1 MEREKRIKRLIGV
14 LVAIIALLICIIVYL
29 LLVKEK
35 NSNTTYN
42 NSTTTITTTKATI
55 TTTTKN
61 ELDNNINQISI
72 RTYRFFGYDVNK
84 GPDMYT
90 TLKLYSNNKYEFFIN
105 DCERVEKYS
114 GNFIETD
121 NLITL
126 SGEANYTFNK
136 KKDGNVLDFATANV
150 DVCSES
156 GGTFALESY
165 YLK

>member
-1 MEREKRIKRLIGV
+1 MEQEKRVKRLIGV
-14 LVAIIALLICIIVYL
+14 LVVIIALLICIIVYL
-29 LLVKEK
+29 LLGKEK
-35 NSNTTYN
+35 NINTTYN
-42 NSTTTITTTKATI
+42 NSTTTKAMI

-72 RTYRFFGYDVNK
+72 RTYKFFGYDVNK

>member
-1 MEREKRIKRLIGV
+1 MDQGKRIKSLIGILIV
-14 LVAIIALLICIIVYL
+14 IIALLICIIVYL
-29 LLVKEK
+29 LVGRE
-35 NSNTTYN
+35 NISNPIGD
-42 NSTTTITTTKATI
+42 NSTTTITTTKETATI
-55 TTTTKN
+55 SSKN
-61 ELDNNINQISI
+61 DLDYNTNQIFV
-72 RTYRFFGYDVNK
+72 RTYRFFGYEANK

-90 TLKLYSNNKYEFFIN
+90 TLKLYSNNKYEFFVN
-105 DCERVEKYS
+105 DCERVAKYS